1 MIEMVA
7 AIERFQ
13 FPLTLEVIATL
24 AWAVSGAIVARTH
37 DFDFTGVFVIAVLA
51 STGGGLLRDGIF
63 LQVIPAVM
71 TQPYFLLLGLLGALL
86 ISLFGRQWERLDW
99 WDVMVNMIDAIGT
112 PAYALIGFQLSLLA
126 GIPLVGA
133 LFIALVNGVAGG
145 ILRDVLVGEVPR
157 FLRPGQHSTIILIAA
172 LFLYVGLIWARVDS
186 NSAAWIVIGVAA
198 VARWLVIRFNWQT
211 QPVSQWAAGEKITGL
226 PNTFTR
232 GLRRS
237 GAERPSTPKTQSHAT
252 GKAEGK

>member
-1 MIEMVA
+1 MIEMA

-13 FPLTLEVIATL
+13 FPLTLEIIATL
-24 AWAVSGAIVARTH
+24 AWAVSGAIVARTR

-51 STGGGLLRDGIF
+51 STGGGLIRDGIF

-99 WDVMVNMIDAIGT
+99 WDVMVHMIDAVGT

-145 ILRDVLVGEVPR
+145 ILRDVLVGETPR

-172 LFLYVGLIWARVDS
+172 LFVYVGLIWARVDS
-186 NSAAWIVIGVAA
+186 NSAAWLVIGLAA

-211 QPVSQWAAGEKITGL
+211 RPVSQWAAGEKITGL
-226 PNTFTR
+226 PVTVAHRF
-232 GLRRS
+232 RRPGSERLPLDNLQSQAS
-237 GAERPSTPKTQSHAT
+237 GKV
-252 GKAEGK
+252 EGK